1 VGTLE
6 EGAVIGTYRV
16 EGVLGRGGMGVVYRA
31 RDRRLDRLVALKLLS
46 GETAQDPRFRERF
59 LRESRAAA
67 GIDHPNVLPVY
78 EAAEVG
84 GQLYIAMRLVEGED
98 LAELLKREGAL
109 PPARALR
116 LVAQVADALDA
127 VHAHG
132 LVHRDV
138 KPSNVLLH
146 RAAVREHAYLADF
159 GITRLATQNTP
170 LTATGAFV
178 GTIDYCAPEV
188 IRGDRLD
195 ARSDV
200 YSLGCVLFECLTG
213 EKPFVRDS
221 EVNLIY
227 AHLEAPV
234 PAPRDRRPD
243 LPVAVDGVVVRA
255 MAKDPDA
262 RFASAGELA
271 AAAAAALGGP
281 PAPTRATPTKPAAR
295 APRRRIVVGGGL
307 LGAAAVVAA
316 VVAFGGDGDD
326 GGGAPQTTAEDSAAQ
341 RRVPADEG
349 RSVVGSA
356 LTQTPG
362 DSGYCSGAVEGS
374 SACTVV
380 QIRLGAD
387 DQAVRADGVITRWS
401 VRGGKGELAL
411 RVIDGP
417 RGRRRVVARGPTVQA
432 TGEGVQSFAVSI
444 PVAAGQRIGVE
455 QGRTGFVPFR
465 YRDETTT
472 AEFYNPPLPT
482 AATALTSG
490 GSGPISGYEYLYNAT
505 VEPDDDGD
513 DRGDLT
519 QDPDHGG
526 VGADCPARGV
536 LARGAGS
543 SVVRVGDEIFGCRG
557 GVRTL
562 VGEVGG
568 GVRLRLFTF
577 AGDQLALVRVEDGES
592 SILGFDLGDRRPTFS
607 TPKTFYDERPADWTV
622 RALVVASNGNAAWMS
637 MPAGAPDRTAVFT
650 RRGRRVRNIDSGS
663 LDPGSLRVADG
674 GASVKYTDGE
684 GRPRDSSF

>member
-1 VGTLE
+1 VGPLE
-6 EGAVIGTYRV
+6 DGAIVGSYRV
-16 EGVLGRGGMGVVYRA
+16 ESVLGRGGMGVVYRA
-31 RDRRLDRLVALKLLS
+31 SDRRLDRVVALKVLS
-46 GETAQDPRFRERF
+46 GETAQDPSFRERF

-67 GIDHPNVLPVY
+67 AIDHPNVLPVF
-78 EAAEVG
+78 EAGEVG
-84 GQLYIAMRLVEGED
+84 GQLYIAMRLVDGED

-109 PPARALR
+109 DTARAVG

-138 KPSNVLLH
+138 KPSNVLIDT
-146 RAAVREHAYLADF
+146 AAAREHAYLADF
-159 GITRLATQNTP
+159 GITRLATQSTP

-221 EVNLIY
+221 ELNLIY

-234 PAPRDRRPD
+234 PSPRDRRTD
-243 LPVAVDGVVVRA
+243 LPHALDAVVVRA
-255 MAKDPDA
+255 MAKDPEA
-262 RFASAGELA
+262 RFAGAGALA
-271 AAAAAALGGP
+271 TAATAALGAAP
-281 PAPTRATPTKPAAR
+281 PAASRAR
-295 APRRRIVVGGGL
+295 AEHVRPRPWRRVAAAGL
-307 LGAAAVVAA
+307 LAAVAAAVAVATLSG
-316 VVAFGGDGDD
+316 GGDDESPAQATAGSADD
-326 GGGAPQTTAEDSAAQ
+326 PAAQ
-341 RRVPADEG
+341 RRVPASEG
-349 RSVVGSA
+349 RAVVGSP

-362 DSGYCSGAVEGS
+362 EAGYCSGDGGD

-380 QIRLGAD
+380 QTTLGRD

-411 RVIDGP
+411 RVIDGQ
-417 RGRRRVVARGPTVQA
+417 RGRRRIVARGPTVQA
-432 TGEGVQSFAVSI
+432 TGTGVESFAVSI
-444 PVAAGQRIGVE
+444 PVAAGQRIGIE
-455 QGRTGFVPFR
+455 QGKTGFVPLR

-472 AEFYNPPLPT
+472 GEFYDPPLGTTPT
-482 AATALTSG
+482 SLDTG
-490 GSGPISGYEYLYNAT
+490 GSRQTSYEYLYNAT

-526 VGADCPARGV
+526 AGADCPARGV
-536 LARGAGS
+536 LARGVGS
-543 SVVRVGDEIFGCRG
+543 SVVRVGDEVFGCRG

-562 VGEVGG
+562 VGAAGG
-568 GVRLRLFTF
+568 GVRLRLFAF
-577 AGDQLALVRVEDGES
+577 AGDQLVLVRVEDGES
-592 SILGFDLGDRRPTFS
+592 SILGFDLGDRHGTFTTS
-607 TPKTFYDERPADWTV
+607 QTFYDSRPTEWTV
-622 RALVVASNGNAAWMS
+622 RALVVAANGNAAWMAT
-637 MPAGAPDRTAVFT
+637 PAGETDRSSLWTL
-650 RRGRRVRNIDSGS
+650 RGRRVRNVDSGN
-663 LDPGSLRVADG
+663 LDPSSLRVNGDG
-674 GASVKYTDGE
+674 SAVDYTDLD
-684 GRPRDSSF
+684 GRKRNAGF